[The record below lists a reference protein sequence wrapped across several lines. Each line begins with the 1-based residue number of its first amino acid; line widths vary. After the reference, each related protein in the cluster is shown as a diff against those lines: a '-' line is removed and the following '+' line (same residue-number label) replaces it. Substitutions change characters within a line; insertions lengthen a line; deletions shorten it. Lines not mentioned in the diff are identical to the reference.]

1 MADYTF
7 ADLIPGFTQ
16 RETAGWS
23 EVAGIHIQPILN
35 PAGHVSMVHVF
46 WGTVGVLLMLVLG
59 LIARQKYRD
68 RESALIPEAKFTI
81 RNFFEAI
88 FDAVYSMMEGMLGE
102 RLTRRY
108 FPLLGALSVYIYI
121 SNLMGLIPGLAPA
134 TANLNT
140 TIGPA
145 VIVFVVYNFAGIQEN
160 GLVAH
165 IKHMMGPVLLLA
177 PLIFVI
183 ELVSHIARPLSLAVR
198 LGGNMTG
205 DHMVLGVFG
214 EVGGQ
219 IFGGLPLL
227 APIPVLFLGLLVCTI
242 QTLVFCLLSTVY
254 LALATAHD
262 EEH

>member
-7 ADLIPGFTQ
+7 ADLIPGFTE
-16 RETAGWS
+16 REAAGWH
-23 EVAGIHIQPILN
+23 EVAGVHIQPLLN

-46 WGTVGVLLMLVLG
+46 WGTVGVFLILG
-59 LIARQKYRD
+59 LAAIARQKYRD
-68 RESALIPEAKFTI
+68 RESALIPEGRFSI
-81 RNFFEAI
+81 RNFFEGL

-108 FPLLGALSVYIYI
+108 FPLLGALAIYIYV
-121 SNLMGLIPGLAPA
+121 SNLMGLFPGLSPA
-134 TANLNT
+134 TSNLNT

-145 VIVFVVYNFAGIQEN
+145 LIVFVVYNFAGIQEN
-160 GLVAH
+160 GIVAH

-177 PLIFVI
+177 PLIFLI
-183 ELVSHIARPLSLAVR
+183 EVVSHIARPLSLAVR

-214 EVGGQ
+214 DVGTQ
-219 IFGGLPLL
+219 MFGVPLL
-227 APIPVLFLGLLVCTI
+227 APIPIYFLGLMVCTI

-262 EEH
+262 DDH